1 MMQHAE
7 RIIVYLALIVACV
20 MLWSSFTPSP
30 APVSQ
35 WQPAKVAPVVDA
47 VPTVQIEI
55 PKVTVFSAPAKAK
68 LKLPD
73 AIVQNPDA
81 HVIAATQV
89 KPDLHPQTVV
99 TVINSATGESETITR
114 RDPYPWAAATQ
125 SGELRLDYGYKFDHF
140 ASGGKMIAK
149 LTLREDLLQLKALHI
164 GATASLESDGTMF
177 AGVGL
182 GYRW

>member
-1 MMQHAE
+1 MINAE

-35 WQPAKVAPVVDA
+35 WTPAKIAPVVAA
-47 VPTVQIEI
+47 VRTVQIEI

-73 AIVQNPDA
+73 VLVQNPDA

-89 KPDLHPQTVV
+89 KADMRPQTVV
-99 TVINSATGESETITR
+99 TVIDAITGKSETITR
-114 RDPYPWAAATQ
+114 REPYPWVAFTQ
-125 SGELRLDYGYKFDHF
+125 TGEIRLDYGYKIDHF
-140 ASGGKMIAK
+140 AGGGKQIAR
-149 LTLREDLLQLKALHI
+149 LSVREELLQLKALHI
-164 GATASLESDGTMF
+164 GATASLDSDGTMF
-177 AGVGL
+177 AGVGI